1 MAADVDGATEY
12 DMAYQLCAF
21 VKKDVFVIIET
32 LDGFDTYDWPK
43 LKTAMI
49 SYWGRTD
56 VARFTLRDLD
66 SLVESWTAKGGVLS
80 LVDYQAFRQKWD
92 PIQSYLIRN
101 DHIDTVEEVR
111 IRYYQA
117 FAPGIQD
124 EIRKVMIK
132 NKTMIT
138 TKDRRFKLPPF
149 EKLKEAIEEV
159 MKDQTALTFELSR
172 EAGPSSSFQES
183 NEVMKRM
190 GEERRPK
197 EVAAPPKAETNI
209 DELTKMFQAFEQR
222 MEDRFTKELAA
233 RDSQNQA
240 SASRSPIVC
249 YYCHCEYHGTTRCRE
264 LEQDKR
270 DGLVEQRG
278 NNFFLPNGAM
288 IPFDPSRPIRHVVAS
303 YQPGKSSA
311 SCATTEYKAGCGTL
325 EPWYPP
331 AVASQSFAG
340 AYELDPAGRK
350 RHEEAKPYKAPLAP
364 PAASRRPLRRNQPPV
379 NEPAPTQ
386 PPMSVNAPFNVPAD
400 EPTPVAEPMSEDEE
414 EPEVFERVPEGQD
427 TEDTGAKEAPK
438 PKSILKRPPKAA
450 GTQPKACFEREATK
464 EHPHAV
470 DNVLKRISDLN
481 VPDLTVSE
489 LMAISPSVAEGMKKW
504 VSRKRVEIGPEELKV
519 QSGTLLEGSE
529 CYDSKLGAR
538 LYSCPLG
545 YLPCLVG
552 DEENEA
558 APLIDSGSQLN
569 IISDS
574 LANKLNITPRVNFS
588 SAVYGINN
596 QACELI
602 GVAEDVSI
610 KVGKNISGT
619 CHFWITRLDGPLIL
633 GRPLLIDFEA
643 TLLYSAQGGERI
655 VLPDSMGRNIEVS
668 LCTQDSG
675 RWERQ
680 FPAQG
685 RKGVLTHMGRIQ
697 EEPEC
702 AKHFL

>member
-1 MAADVDGATEY
+1 
-12 DMAYQLCAF
+12 
-21 VKKDVFVIIET
+21 
-32 LDGFDTYDWPK
+32 
-43 LKTAMI
+43 
-49 SYWGRTD
+49 
-56 VARFTLRDLD
+56 
-66 SLVESWTAKGGVLS
+66 
-80 LVDYQAFRQKWD
+80 
-92 PIQSYLIRN
+92 
-101 DHIDTVEEVR
+101 
-111 IRYYQA
+111 
-117 FAPGIQD
+117 
-124 EIRKVMIK
+124 
-132 NKTMIT
+132 MIT

-159 MKDQTALTFELSR
+159 MKDQTTLTFELSR
-172 EAGPSSSFQES
+172 EAGLSSAFQES

-209 DELTKMFQAFEQR
+209 DELTK
-222 MEDRFTKELAA
+222 
-233 RDSQNQA
+233 
-240 SASRSPIVC
+240 I
-249 YYCHCEYHGTTRCRE
+249 
-264 LEQDKR
+264 
-270 DGLVEQRG
+270 
-278 NNFFLPNGAM
+278 GAM
-288 IPFDPSRPIRHVVAS
+288 IPFNPSRPIRHVVAS

-311 SCATTEYKAGCGTL
+311 SCATTEYKADCGTL

-340 AYELDPAGRK
+340 TYESDPAGRK

-364 PAASRRPLRRNQPPV
+364 PAASRRPLRKNQPPA

-386 PPMSVNAPFNVPAD
+386 PPMPVNAPFNVPAD
-400 EPTPVAEPMSEDEE
+400 EATPVAESMNEDEE

-427 TEDTGAKEAPK
+427 TEDAGAKEAPK
-438 PKSILKRPPKAA
+438 PKSILKRPPKAT
-450 GTQPKACFEREATK
+450 GTQPKARCEREAAK

-489 LMAISPSVAEGMKKW
+489 LMAISPSVAKGMKKW
-504 VSRKRVEIGPEELKV
+504 VLRKQVEIGPEELKV

-552 DEENEA
+552 EEENEA

-569 IISDS
+569 IILDA

-602 GVAEDVSI
+602 GVAEDVPI

-619 CHFWITRLDGPLIL
+619 CHFWITQLDSPLIL
-633 GRPLLIDFEA
+633 GRPFLIDFDA

-655 VLPDSMGRNIEVS
+655 VLPDLMGRNIEVC

-675 RWERQ
+675 WWERQ

-685 RKGVLTHMGRIQ
+685 RKAVLTHMGRIR